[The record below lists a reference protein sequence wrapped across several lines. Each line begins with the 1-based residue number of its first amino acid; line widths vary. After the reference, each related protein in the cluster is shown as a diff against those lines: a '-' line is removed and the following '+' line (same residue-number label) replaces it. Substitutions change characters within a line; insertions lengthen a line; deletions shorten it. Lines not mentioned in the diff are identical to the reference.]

1 MMLKKLL
8 FIFCGFVFIKCS
20 APSEKS
26 LKVYH
31 SLDSVMAVVK
41 KTLSDSSAQ
50 DGNQRIKAFI
60 PAGFSI
66 LDSLSGNLNLD
77 NYPDMI
83 LILKINGE
91 DSLFEINRPLLILTG
106 QENKTY
112 KLETRNDSVVLCRS
126 CGGVFG
132 DPYESSVIK
141 NGYFSI
147 QHYGGSNWRWTRI
160 ITFKYNKEKNNWVL
174 HRDAGESFHTSAPD
188 KTEKIV
194 TNKNDF
200 DVLSFEKFNNVKGF

>member
-1 MMLKKLL
+1 
-8 FIFCGFVFIKCS
+8 
-20 APSEKS
+20 
-26 LKVYH
+26 
-31 SLDSVMAVVK
+31 MAVVK
-41 KTLSDSSAQ
+41 KTLNDSSEQ
-50 DGNQRIKAFI
+50 ERNLSIKDFI

-77 NYPDMI
+77 SYLDLI

-91 DSLFEINRPLLILTG
+91 DSFFDINRPLLILTG
-106 QENKTY
+106 QANRTY
-112 KLETRNDSVVLCRS
+112 KLEARNDSVVLCRS

-132 DPYESSVIK
+132 DPYESTVIK

-147 QHYGGSNWRWTRI
+147 QHYGGSNWRWSRI

-188 KTEKIV
+188 KTEKII

-200 DVLSFEKFNNVKGF
+200 DVLSFEKFTYAKGF